1 MRMEQHG
8 DDGVVIP
15 RLARESEEEF
25 ADGRTDGRTD
35 GAEGKDEFRTTTV
48 GLLEMWNPQERDKT
62 STQI

>member
-25 ADGRTDGRTD
+25 ADGRTDG
-35 GAEGKDEFRTTTV
+35 AEGKDEFRRTTV